1 LTGKIPL
8 SESVAER
15 YATAYNNQGK
25 KILVKICVIRG
36 QISHQ
41 TMSLKTVFLFTCII
55 LPFSLF
61 AQLPKNIQKSVN
73 KAETEMAQHK
83 YESALSILEKC
94 YPKANIKYS
103 SFLRWKMAQCKF
115 GISAMQHPTGMN
127 PINLGKNVNSEWDE
141 YHPSLTA
148 DSKEMMFTVRR
159 PRDENT
165 LCKHCKQ
172 EEDIYN
178 SLQYNG
184 MWQNRT
190 KLENPIN
197 TGYNEGAQCISHDG
211 KYLFFTICNAES
223 GYGSC
228 DIYWSK
234 REGNLWS
241 KPKNCGSQINTRYWE
256 SQPSMAADGR
266 TIYFTSNRPG
276 GYGGM
281 DIWKTEMISEGV
293 FSDPV
298 NLGNVINTPFDEL
311 SPFIHF
317 DQKTLYFS
325 SDGHLG
331 MGGKDLFY
339 AKLQSDSTWSTPVNL
354 GYPINSYQ
362 DESGIFIN
370 AQGNAAYFASNR
382 PGGYGGLD
390 IYCFELE
397 ESLRPEPV
405 LIIVEENDDK
415 AIDPIS
421 VEVLETLTTGEVFA
435 LSNLFFEFAQSNIL
449 PESFPELQRLL
460 NYLVKNET
468 VKIEISGHTD
478 NYGSDAYNLK
488 LSMDRAKRV
497 YHFLI
502 DNGIDSNRLSYK
514 GYGMEKPVAPND
526 TEENRAKNRRTEIM
540 VMDK

>member
-1 LTGKIPL
+1 MKLFNL
-8 SESVAER
+8 
-15 YATAYNNQGK
+15 
-25 KILVKICVIRG
+25 L
-36 QISHQ
+36 
-41 TMSLKTVFLFTCII
+41 LFFFLHV
-55 LPFSLF
+55 SLF
-61 AQLPKNIQKSVN
+61 AQLPKNIQKAVN
-73 KAETEMAQHK
+73 KAEAEMAQHK
-83 YESALSILEKC
+83 YESALSVLEKC
-94 YPKANIKYS
+94 YFKADIKYS
-103 SFLRWKMAQCKF
+103 AFLRWKIAQCKF
-115 GISAMQHPTGMN
+115 GISAMQQPTGMI

-141 YHPSLTA
+141 YHPSLTG

-165 LCKHCKQ
+165 VCKHCKQ

-178 SLQYNG
+178 SFQING
-184 MWQNRT
+184 IWQKST
-190 KLENPIN
+190 KLKKPIN
-197 TGYNEGAQCISHDG
+197 TGNNEGAQCISPDG

-234 REGNLWS
+234 REGNNWS
-241 KPKNCGSQINTRYWE
+241 KPKNCGSKVNTKYWE
-256 SQPSMAADGR
+256 SQPSISADGK

-293 FSDPV
+293 FSDPE
-298 NLGNVINTPFDEL
+298 NLGDVINTPYDEV

-325 SDGHLG
+325 SNGHLG

-339 AKLQSDSTWSTPVNL
+339 AKIQSDGNWGKPVNL

-370 AQGNAAYFASNR
+370 AQGNAAYFASDR

-405 LIIVEENDDK
+405 LFLTEDINKVENSSDSSE
-415 AIDPIS
+415 PQ
-421 VEVLETLTTGEVFA
+421 LTSIEF
-435 LSNLFFEFAQSNIL
+435 LSNLSSGETFILPNIFFEFAQSNL
-449 PESFPELQRLL
+449 LSDSYSELRRLL
-460 NYLVKNET
+460 DFLMKNIT

-478 NYGSDAYNLK
+478 NYGTDEYNLK
-488 LSMDRAKRV
+488 LSMERAKTV
-497 YHFLI
+497 YRFLV

-514 GYGMEKPVAPND
+514 GYGKERPIAPND
-526 TEENRAKNRRTEIM
+526 TEENRAKNRRTEIL
-540 VMDK
+540 VLEK